1 MRLGWYISGAGHA
14 GLILF
19 VLFGTLFSFEER
31 TEVNVSEVSVISE
44 AEFAALT
51 PPASAPD
58 IATDVP
64 EVTPP
69 EAEAAP
75 EAPSEDVAPEV
86 SAPAPVEVPESPDE
100 PVTDVPEP
108 LPPAVLVDEAPSIPL
123 PETEIDGTAPT
134 PDAVAAPAP
143 RVAPVPQV
151 ETPQIEVAPE
161 VVEDTA
167 PAPEAPP
174 EEVVVEEETPAAP
187 EAASDRTVTEAEEVE
202 NYAPASSQRPRTRPA
217 RPVQVAEEPEAERET
232 PVAEAD
238 PEPENDPVAD
248 AVAAAVAEANEPQQS
263 APTGPPLTGG
273 EREAFRVAVG
283 GCWNVG
289 SLSTAALATT
299 VGLAVDMS
307 EDGRPDTGSIR
318 MISFSG
324 GSESAARQAFEA
336 ARRAVIRCGA
346 RGYPLPVEKY
356 AQWREIEMT
365 FNPEGMQFR

>member
-1 MRLGWYISGAGHA
+1 
-14 GLILF
+14 
-19 VLFGTLFSFEER
+19 
-31 TEVNVSEVSVISE
+31 
-44 AEFAALT
+44 
-51 PPASAPD
+51 
-58 IATDVP
+58 
-64 EVTPP
+64 
-69 EAEAAP
+69 
-75 EAPSEDVAPEV
+75 
-86 SAPAPVEVPESPDE
+86 
-100 PVTDVPEP
+100 
-108 LPPAVLVDEAPSIPL
+108 
-123 PETEIDGTAPT
+123 
-134 PDAVAAPAP
+134 VAAPAP

-151 ETPQIEVAPE
+151 ETPQIEVAPK

-174 EEVVVEEETPAAP
+174 EEEVVEEEVPAAP
-187 EAASDRTVTEAEEVE
+187 EAASDRTVTEAEEIE
-202 NYAPASSQRPRTRPA
+202 TYAPASSQRPRTRPS
-217 RPVQVAEEPEAERET
+217 RPVQVAEEPEVEPEQ

-238 PEPENDPVAD
+238 PEPESDPVAD
-248 AVAAAVAEANEPQQS
+248 AVAAAVAEANETQPS

-283 GCWNVG
+283 SCWNVG

-299 VGLAVDMS
+299 VVLGVDMT
-307 EDGRPDTGSIR
+307 EDGRPDSGSIR

-324 GSESAARQAFEA
+324 GDQASAQQAFEA